1 MRNKL
6 IMMSVIPALFLAAP
20 AMADKDKGCDKSG
33 KHGQMAKN
41 HKKGDGVPPMLRGI
55 ELTEAQKAEI
65 KSLVEAQ
72 HADKKDRMQSHWQ
85 THKQLAK
92 LSFADELDQAKLDAL
107 VADATE
113 AHAQRL
119 TDRANLN
126 SAIFNVLTA
135 DQQQQLVQKMAEFEQ
150 KMQDRKKH

>member
-20 AMADKDKGCDKSG
+20 AMADKNKDCEKGG
-33 KHGQMAKN
+33 KHGHMAKKY
-41 HKKGDGVPPMLRGI
+41 KKGDGMPRMLRGI
-55 ELTEAQKAEI
+55 ELTEAQKTEI

-72 HADKKDRMQSHWQ
+72 HADKKDLMKSHWQ
-85 THKQLAK
+85 THKQLAE
-92 LSFADELDQAKLDAL
+92 LSFADELDQARLDAL
-107 VADATE
+107 IADATE

-119 TDRANLN
+119 TDKANLN

-135 DQQQQLVQKMAEFEQ
+135 EQQQQLVQKMAEFEQ